1 MDSGA
6 AVCISEDRAA
16 RESQEKIGQ
25 PGAVPLPIRVAKDIA
40 AFMRSQMMTGR
51 ILLRLTEADL
61 ERCVMSF
68 GGAIVLAS
76 VSLICWFH
84 TAWV

>member
-25 PGAVPLPIRVAKDIA
+25 PPLPIRVAKDIA